1 MKIENINPFVEGVF
15 ELFETMLNVSLQR
28 KKIALSKEPSKFRE
42 VTALIGMSGPIRGTV
57 ALAFPVDTAIALVN
71 RLLETKV
78 RIMDDTV
85 ADGIA
90 ELVNI
95 VAGSAKAKF
104 PISDESKPVTLT
116 LPTVV
121 RGLHYEVNYPA
132 GSIWLEVP
140 FESGLGDFN
149 LRVTFQ
155 AQI

>member
-1 MKIENINPFVEGVF
+1 MKIENINPFVEGVY
-15 ELFETMLNVSLQR
+15 ELFETMLNSELTRKGVAVSR
-28 KKIALSKEPSKFRE
+28 EPSKFRE
-42 VTALIGMSGPIRGTV
+42 VTALIGMSGPVRGTV

-71 RLLETKV
+71 RLLDTDIKV
-78 RIMDDTV
+78 MDDSI

-90 ELVNI
+90 ELVNM

-104 PISDESKPVTLT
+104 PIPDGVDPVNLT

-140 FESGLGDFN
+140 FDSDLGEFN
-149 LRVTFQ
+149 LRVTFSQ
-155 AQI
+155 